1 MSNPIVYVGMS
12 ADLLHQG
19 HINILNVARNKG
31 DVIVGLLTDK
41 AIASY
46 KRLPYLSYENRLS
59 IIENI
64 KGVVRVVA
72 QETLDYEPNLRKLKP
87 NYVVHGDD
95 WKTGVQSRVRQR
107 VIDVISEW
115 GGELIEVP
123 YTRGIS
129 SSQLISA
136 EREVGITPDNRRLQ
150 LKRLLQSK
158 DFLRIVEVHSGL
170 TGLIAE
176 TAKVVKNDM
185 VREFDGM
192 WSGSLTDATNR
203 GRPDIESVDKTSRLA
218 TLSEIMEVTTKPVI
232 YDGDTGGKDELFPYL
247 VKALE
252 QTGVSAIIVE
262 DKFGNK
268 RNSLFGT
275 SVVQH
280 QMSADDFSR
289 RISIGKRAQVTE
301 DFMLI
306 ARIESFVVGNGLSDA
321 LSRSRRYLEAGADG
335 IMIHSSSTNPDE
347 VLNFSQEFRNNI
359 SSAPLIVVPSSFS
372 QVSELELKQAGF
384 NIVIYAN
391 QLLRS
396 AYPAMMETA
405 KLILQNERSIECES
419 QMLSVSDLLGL
430 IPSAEKV

>member
-1 MSNPIVYVGMS
+1 
-12 ADLLHQG
+12 
-19 HINILNVARNKG
+19 
-31 DVIVGLLTDK
+31 
-41 AIASY
+41 
-46 KRLPYLSYENRLS
+46 
-59 IIENI
+59 
-64 KGVVRVVA
+64 
-72 QETLDYEPNLRKLKP
+72 
-87 NYVVHGDD
+87 
-95 WKTGVQSRVRQR
+95 
-107 VIDVISEW
+107 
-115 GGELIEVP
+115 
-123 YTRGIS
+123 
-129 SSQLISA
+129 
-136 EREVGITPDNRRLQ
+136 
-150 LKRLLQSK
+150 
-158 DFLRIVEVHSGL
+158 
-170 TGLIAE
+170 LIAE

-347 VLNFSQEFRNNI
+347 VLDFSQEFRNNI

-405 KLILQNERSIECES
+405 RLILQNERSIECES